1 MIFGNKKG
9 VDGHIRNAT
18 DILSLAYRDRQPQTK
33 IGGDGRRNG
42 KTTPVTSKHV
52 SPLQTEQVNKME
64 NLSLVLSL
72 AEVEALLK
80 TTGIAVQNLVNK
92 LNKVGPHHPVG
103 RSVNAEM
110 QLLIPIQQQ
119 LLSIIANTSWV
130 EA

>member
-1 MIFGNKKG
+1 MFGNKKG
-9 VDGHIRNAT
+9 VGVR
-18 DILSLAYRDRQPQTK
+18 LKPQPQPQVK

-42 KTTPVTSKHV
+42 KTTPVTTKHV
-52 SPLQTEQVNKME
+52 SPPQTEQVTEME
-64 NLSLVLSL
+64 NLTLALSL

-119 LLSIIANTSWV
+119 LLTLIANTSWV

>member
-1 MIFGNKKG
+1 MFGNKKG
-9 VDGHIRNAT
+9 VDGH
-18 DILSLAYRDRQPQTK
+18 YVRQPQTK
-33 IGGDGRRNG
+33 IGGDERRNG
-42 KTTPVTSKHV
+42 KTTLVTSKHV
-52 SPLQTEQVNKME
+52 SPLQTEQVTEME

-119 LLSIIANTSWV
+119 LLSIIASTSWV

>member
-9 VDGHIRNAT
+9 VGGH
-18 DILSLAYRDRQPQTK
+18 YVPQPQTL
-33 IGGDGRRNG
+33 IGGDERRNG
-42 KTTPVTSKHV
+42 KTTPVTIKHV
-52 SPLQTEQVNKME
+52 SPPQTEKVNKME
-64 NLSLVLSL
+64 NLTLVLSL